1 MQIKEPLS
9 SVIFIHNYIQLDF
22 HEEQLTLNND
32 VQYSFGAVEKVKTD
46 AGFCDALVALIG
58 HVVVNV
64 SFGPGE
70 LIKLTFHSGE
80 KLRLL
85 PLSDGQAW
93 PECWE
98 FRGAQQQIVVGQ
110 N

>member
-1 MQIKEPLS
+1 MKIKEPLS
-9 SVIFIHNYIQLDF
+9 SVIFIHDYIQLDF
-22 HEEQLTLNND
+22 HEERLTLNND
-32 VQYSFGAVEKVKTD
+32 VQYFFGAVEKIKTD

-58 HVVVNV
+58 DEVVDI

-70 LIKLTFHSGE
+70 LINLTFQSGE

-98 FRGAQQQIVVGQ
+98 FRGTQQQIAVGQ